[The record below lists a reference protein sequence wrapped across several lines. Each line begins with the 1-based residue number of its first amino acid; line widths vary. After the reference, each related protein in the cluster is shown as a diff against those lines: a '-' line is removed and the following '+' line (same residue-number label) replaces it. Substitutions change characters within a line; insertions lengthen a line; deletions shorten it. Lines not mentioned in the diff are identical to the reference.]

1 MERFAYTNIRIKTL
15 TYKRI
20 SKKNEKYLLLICLF
34 YNIIYNNIKQLFLIR
49 LTICNYCKR
58 NLLRFTTVL
67 PRLFLINKNCA
78 NPLFCG
84 LLRYKNHKIAT

>member
-49 LTICNYCKR
+49 LTICNYCSGICYDSQ
-58 NLLRFTTVL
+58 
-67 PRLFLINKNCA
+67 LFYQDC
-78 NPLFCG
+78 F
-84 LLRYKNHKIAT
+84 